1 VAVAAVVGQLMLQRL
16 VQIMAAMVA
25 VAQVLL
31 VVGTVQQMQLPIQ
44 VAAAV
49 ALRPD
54 VLVMVEVVVRA
65 LS

>member
-1 VAVAAVVGQLMLQRL
+1 MAAVVGQLMLQRL

>member
-1 VAVAAVVGQLMLQRL
+1 
-16 VQIMAAMVA
+16 MVA